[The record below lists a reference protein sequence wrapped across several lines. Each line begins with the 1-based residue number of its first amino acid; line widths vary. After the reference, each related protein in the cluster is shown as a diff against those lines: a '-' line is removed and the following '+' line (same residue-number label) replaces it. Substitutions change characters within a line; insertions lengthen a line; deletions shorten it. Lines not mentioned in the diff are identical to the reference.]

1 MPYVER
7 ITRAGKTIEI
17 ERYFTSR
24 YKKQGIKRG
33 DKVKPTKEQQ
43 QKVNTRQAERK
54 LRILINANFGYGD
67 YHLVLDYI
75 RRKGEQPRSKEQM
88 RKDIDVFLRELRKEC
103 KKQSIPL
110 KYIHVM
116 EIGEKGARHHH
127 LVINKIDTEILQRCW
142 YKAYEGHNR
151 VKVFPLDD
159 SGNYAELAAY
169 LIKYTDKHRTEED
182 GALQGNKAIK
192 FIENF
197 CHHSKGRN
205 DLLKLELWQKAIVS
219 VIFGIQDAE
228 KIRVFREIFIVIGR
242 KNGKSLFASAIIA
255 YMAYLEPEYGQEI
268 YCLAPK
274 LDQAALV
281 YDGFYQ
287 MVQAEEE
294 LAELAK
300 KRRSDIYIAET
311 NTVIKPIAFN
321 AKKSDGFNPQLVVCD
336 EMAAWSGDAGLKQYE
351 VMKSAL
357 GARTQPMILSIS
369 TAGYINDSI
378 YDELMK
384 RSTSFLKGN
393 SKERR
398 LLPFLYMIDDVEK
411 WNDIEELKKANPN
424 MGVSVKE
431 SFFVD
436 EIAVAESSL
445 SKKAEFLTKYC
456 NIKQNSSIAW
466 LEYATVDGAGIEK
479 TLEDFRDC
487 YAVGGIDLSQTTDL
501 TAASVVIEKEGK
513 LYAFTQFF
521 MPRGRVEY
529 LQATDGVPYDIFVKK
544 GLITL
549 SGENYV
555 DYHDVYGW
563 FTMLLENYGIR
574 PLKIGYDRYSAQYLI
589 TDMENYGFHMDDV
602 FQGENL
608 TPVIRE
614 FEGIIK
620 DGNFKIADNN
630 LLKTHF
636 LNVALK
642 HNMETRKFRPIKIE
656 QRAHI
661 DGFVSVIDAMTVRQK
676 YWEECG
682 ELLKNAA

>member
-1 MPYVER
+1 MLPYKNYIYEYHAK
-7 ITRAGKTIEI
+7 ITSGEIVAGKWIKAIYKIIVDGLEKQ
-17 ERYFTSR
+17 EYFF
-24 YKKQGIKRG
+24 
-33 DKVKPTKEQQ
+33 
-43 QKVNTRQAERK
+43 
-54 LRILINANFGYGD
+54 NA
-67 YHLVLDYI
+67 
-75 RRKGEQPRSKEQM
+75 
-88 RKDIDVFLRELRKEC
+88 
-103 KKQSIPL
+103 
-110 KYIHVM
+110 
-116 EIGEKGARHHH
+116 
-127 LVINKIDTEILQRCW
+127 
-142 YKAYEGHNR
+142 KA
-151 VKVFPLDD
+151 
-159 SGNYAELAAY
+159 A
-169 LIKYTDKHRTEED
+169 
-182 GALQGNKAIK
+182 NKAIK

-197 CHHSKGRN
+197 CHHSKGRS
-205 DLLKLELWQKAIVS
+205 DLIKLELWQKAIIS

-228 KIRVFREIFIVIGR
+228 KVRVFREIFIVIGR
-242 KNGKSLFASAIIA
+242 KNGKSLFASALIA
-255 YMAYLEPEYGQEI
+255 YMAFLEPEYGQEI

-281 YDGFYQ
+281 YDGFHK
-287 MVQAEEE
+287 MVKAEPELLE
-294 LAELAK
+294 LAR
-300 KRRSDIYIAET
+300 KRRSDIYIEET
-311 NTVIKPIAFN
+311 ESFVKPIAFN

-336 EMAAWSGDAGLKQYE
+336 EIAAWRGDAGLKQYE

-369 TAGYINDSI
+369 TAGYENDST

-398 LLPFLYMIDDVEK
+398 LLPFIYMIDDVEK

-431 SFFVD
+431 GFFID
-436 EIAVAESSL
+436 EIAVAEGSL
-445 SKKAEFLTKYC
+445 SKKAEFSCKYC

-466 LEYATVDGAGIEK
+466 LEYMTVDRAGVEK

-501 TAASVVIEKEGK
+501 TAASVVIEKGGV
-513 LYAFTQFF
+513 LYSFTQFF
-521 MPRGRVEY
+521 MPKDRIES

-549 SGENYV
+549 SGDNYV
-555 DYHDVYGW
+555 DYHDVFNW
-563 FTMLLENYGIR
+563 FIMLLEVYGIR
-574 PLKIGYDRYSAQYLI
+574 PLKIGYDRYSAQYLVN
-589 TDMENYGFHMDDV
+589 DMKNYGFHMDDV
-602 FQGENL
+602 HQGENL

-620 DGNFKIADNN
+620 DGNFKIAENS
-630 LLKTHF
+630 LQKTHF

-642 HNMETRKFRPIKIE
+642 HNMETRKFRPVKIE

>member
-1 MPYVER
+1 MPYKNYIYEYYQKICSGK
-7 ITRAGKTIEI
+7 ITVGKWIKAIFKIIIDSLEKQDY
-17 ERYFTSR
+17 YFSA
-24 YKKQGIKRG
+24 
-33 DKVKPTKEQQ
+33 KE
-43 QKVNTRQAERK
+43 
-54 LRILINANFGYGD
+54 AN
-67 YHLVLDYI
+67 
-75 RRKGEQPRSKEQM
+75 R
-88 RKDIDVFLRELRKEC
+88 
-103 KKQSIPL
+103 
-110 KYIHVM
+110 
-116 EIGEKGARHHH
+116 
-127 LVINKIDTEILQRCW
+127 
-142 YKAYEGHNR
+142 
-151 VKVFPLDD
+151 
-159 SGNYAELAAY
+159 
-169 LIKYTDKHRTEED
+169 
-182 GALQGNKAIK
+182 AIK

-197 CHHSKGRN
+197 CHHSQGRS

-219 VIFGIQDAE
+219 TIFGIVDEE
-228 KIRVFREIFIVIGR
+228 KTRIFREIFIVIGR

-274 LDQAALV
+274 LEQAAKV

-287 MVQAEEE
+287 MVKADEE

-300 KRRSDIYIAET
+300 KRRSDIYIEES
-311 NTVIKPIAFN
+311 NTIIKPIAFN

-336 EMAAWSGDAGLKQYE
+336 EMAAWAGDGGLKQYE

-357 GARTQPMILSIS
+357 GARRQPMILSIS

-398 LLPFLYMIDDVEK
+398 LLPFLYIIDDIEK

-431 SFFVD
+431 SFFID
-436 EIAVAESSL
+436 EIAIAEGSL

-456 NIKQNSSIAW
+456 NIKQNSSVAW
-466 LEYATVDGAGIEK
+466 LEYQTVENAAADL
-479 TLEDFRDC
+479 TLEDFREC

-501 TAASVVIEKEGK
+501 TAASVVIEKGGI

-521 MPRGRVEY
+521 MPKNKVEY
-529 LQATDGVPYDIFVKK
+529 LQATDGVPYDLFVKQ
-544 GLITL
+544 GLISV

-555 DYHDVYGW
+555 DYKDVFNWYVW
-563 FTMLLENYGIR
+563 LINEYGIR
-574 PLKIGYDRYSAQYLI
+574 VLKIGYDRYSAQYLI
-589 TDMENYGFHMDDV
+589 DDLKNYGFHTDDV
-602 FQGENL
+602 HQGENL

-620 DGNFKIADNN
+620 DGNFKIVNNN
-630 LLKTHF
+630 LLKSHF

-642 HNMETRKFRPIKIE
+642 QNMETRKFRPIKIE

-676 YWEECG
+676 YYAEVG
-682 ELLKNAA
+682 EMLKNAA

>member
-1 MPYVER
+1 MPYKNYIYEYHAK
-7 ITRAGKTIEI
+7 ITSGEIVAGKWIKAIYKIIVDGLEKQ
-17 ERYFTSR
+17 EYFF
-24 YKKQGIKRG
+24 
-33 DKVKPTKEQQ
+33 
-43 QKVNTRQAERK
+43 
-54 LRILINANFGYGD
+54 NA
-67 YHLVLDYI
+67 
-75 RRKGEQPRSKEQM
+75 
-88 RKDIDVFLRELRKEC
+88 
-103 KKQSIPL
+103 
-110 KYIHVM
+110 
-116 EIGEKGARHHH
+116 
-127 LVINKIDTEILQRCW
+127 
-142 YKAYEGHNR
+142 KA
-151 VKVFPLDD
+151 
-159 SGNYAELAAY
+159 A
-169 LIKYTDKHRTEED
+169 
-182 GALQGNKAIK
+182 NKAIK

-205 DLLKLELWQKAIVS
+205 DLIKLELWQKAIVS

-228 KIRVFREIFIVIGR
+228 KTRIFREIFIVIGR

-255 YMAYLEPEYGQEI
+255 YMVYLEPEYGQEI

-274 LDQAALV
+274 LDQATLV
-281 YDGFYQ
+281 YDGFYK
-287 MVQAEEE
+287 MVQAEDE
-294 LAELAK
+294 LNELAK
-300 KRRSDIYIAET
+300 KRRSDIYYEET
-311 NTVIKPIAFN
+311 NSFVKPIAFN

-357 GARTQPMILSIS
+357 GARRQPMILSIS

-398 LLPFLYMIDDVEK
+398 LLPFLYMIDDVEIQDGDGNIIEK
-411 WNDIEELKKANPN
+411 WKDIEELKKANPN
-424 MGVSVKE
+424 MGVSVPE
-431 SFFVD
+431 SFFMD
-436 EIAVAESSL
+436 ELAVAETSL

-456 NIKQNSSIAW
+456 NIKQNSAIAW
-466 LEYATVDGAGIEK
+466 LEYMTVDGAGVEK

-501 TAASVVIEKEGK
+501 TAASVVIEKGGV

-521 MPRGRVEY
+521 MPRGRVET

-555 DYHDVYGW
+555 DYHDVYAW
-563 FTMLLENYGIR
+563 FIMLLEVYGIR

-589 TDMENYGFHMDDV
+589 TDMANYGFHMDDV

-608 TPVIRE
+608 TSVIRE

>member
-1 MPYVER
+1 MPPYRNYIYEYHAK
-7 ITRAGKTIEI
+7 ITSGEIIAGKWIKKIYEI
-17 ERYFTSR
+17 IINGLQKQEYFF
-24 YKKQGIKRG
+24 
-33 DKVKPTKEQQ
+33 
-43 QKVNTRQAERK
+43 
-54 LRILINANFGYGD
+54 NA
-67 YHLVLDYI
+67 
-75 RRKGEQPRSKEQM
+75 
-88 RKDIDVFLRELRKEC
+88 
-103 KKQSIPL
+103 
-110 KYIHVM
+110 
-116 EIGEKGARHHH
+116 
-127 LVINKIDTEILQRCW
+127 
-142 YKAYEGHNR
+142 KA
-151 VKVFPLDD
+151 
-159 SGNYAELAAY
+159 A
-169 LIKYTDKHRTEED
+169 
-182 GALQGNKAIK
+182 NKAIR

-205 DLLKLELWQKAIVS
+205 DLIKLELWQKAIVS

-228 KIRVFREIFIVIGR
+228 KIRIFREIFIVIGR

-287 MVQAEEE
+287 MVQAEDE

-300 KRRSDIYIAET
+300 KRRSDIYIAES

-411 WNDIEELKKANPN
+411 WNDIDELKKANPN

-431 SFFVD
+431 SFFMD
-436 EIAVAESSL
+436 EIAVAEGSL

-466 LEYATVDGAGIEK
+466 LEYQTVENAGVEK

-501 TAASVVIEKEGK
+501 TAASVVIQKDGT

-521 MPRGRVEY
+521 MPRGRLEY

-563 FTMLLENYGIR
+563 FTMLLEDYGIR

-589 TDMENYGFHMDDV
+589 TDMANYGFHMDDV
-602 FQGENL
+602 YQGENL
-608 TPVIRE
+608 TPVNSDDGAKGLKSEYGCAPMTGTESMNWYNFVERLAKSGKRLPNYAE
-614 FEGIIK
+614 FCAYAFGSPAGLDNANTNAWSATSNTGRGVTGSVVNAVSSVGVVDAVGRVWEWLDELITRAEHATNADYHASVAWGWDK
-620 DGNFKIADNN
+620 KSPLNTGEKSYDVGNIYQYYAYSLAALRAGGNWGHGAN
-630 LLKTHF
+630 CGARA
-636 LNVALK
+636 VA
-642 HNMETRKFRPIKIE
+642 
-656 QRAHI
+656 
-661 DGFVSVIDAMTVRQK
+661 V
-676 YWEECG
+676 
-682 ELLKNAA
+682 